1 MGLNFALPAIEFW
14 GERWTHAGARFGR
27 FELLIGLAVPR
38 NEGRFMAR
46 KPGEV
51 VFDFGHFGLALSN
64 THRVWL
70 AAAGAAA

>member
-14 GERWTHAGARFGR
+14 GEQGTQGARFGR
-27 FELLIGLAVPR
+27 FELLIGRAVPR

-51 VFDFGHFGLALSN
+51 VFDFGRFGLALSN

-70 AAAGAAA
+70 ARL